1 MDADFQRE
9 SARSALRYVRFV
21 IAMGVAS
28 ILTIYVGA
36 LLELTFFNIK
46 INTATIALYCLL
58 LGWDSHMLKRAVE
71 GKERIS
77 PYMLYVIYL
86 LPVTLPLTL
95 FVGQWLYNPG
105 EWIYPRITTGAFTG
119 ISMLV
124 VAATGLG
131 QSMSIGVVA
140 GSLASIQY
148 ALLFYYAYLTAPAG
162 IQDEYPFFTLASLL
176 NLCTYF
182 LALGIISGYIGATS
196 RHMIHRLVE
205 SADARRRSEE
215 HALRRRMELEALQRE
230 LEFARQIQ
238 LSILPGAPPS
248 CNGLRV
254 HGSFLPMAAVG
265 GDFYDFVSFEPGR
278 TGVLLA
284 DVSGHG
290 VAAALVA
297 SMLKVSLS
305 QWQNLMPEPGRL
317 LETMNREL
325 YGKFRKQFI
334 TAAAVCVDPESGRLV
349 YAHAG
354 HPSLLRIDRD
364 SGAVLEARR
373 GRGTIL
379 GMRPDIEV
387 ETFEDPLHERDR
399 IILYTDGVTEARNR
413 KGDIWGEERLRDFA
427 ARHRD
432 LDADAFAARLEEGL
446 RDWITPRADFEDDVT
461 FVILDADLAAAAQQR
476 EAQLLTRESETIA
489 RAHPNPRGEAF

>member
-21 IAMGVAS
+21 IIMGIAS
-28 ILTIYVGA
+28 IVTIYVGA
-36 LLELTFFNIK
+36 LLDLTFFNTK
-46 INTATIALYCLL
+46 INTATVALYCLA
-58 LGWDSHMLKRAVE
+58 LGMDYHMLQRAVD

-95 FVGQWLYNPG
+95 FIGQWLYNPG

-124 VAATGLG
+124 VAGTGLG
-131 QSMSIGVVA
+131 QSMTIGVAA

-162 IQDEYPFFTLASLL
+162 VQDEHPFFNLASLL

-182 LALGIISGYIGATS
+182 LALGIISGYIGSNS
-196 RHMIHRLVE
+196 RRMILRLVE
-205 SADARRRSEE
+205 SADARRQSEE
-215 HALRRRMELEALQRE
+215 NALRRRLELEALQRE

-238 LSILPGAPPS
+238 LSILPGTPPS

-305 QWQNLMPEPGRL
+305 QWQNLMEDPGRL

-334 TAAAVCVDPESGRLV
+334 TAAAAYVDSASGRLL

-364 SGAVLEARR
+364 GGTVLEARR

-379 GMRPDIEV
+379 GMRPDIVV
-387 ETFEDPLHERDR
+387 ETFEDGLHERDR
-399 IILYTDGVTEARNR
+399 IVLYTDGVTEARNR
-413 KGDIWGEERLRDFA
+413 HGEIWGEQRFQDFA
-427 ARHRD
+427 SRYRD
-432 LDADAFAARLEEGL
+432 LGPEEFAARLEEGL
-446 RDWITPRADFEDDVT
+446 RDWITPRVDFEDDVT
-461 FVILDADLAAAAQQR
+461 FVILDADLAAAASR
-476 EAQLLTRESETIA
+476 PEKTHAQKTETIA
-489 RAHPNPRGEAF
+489 